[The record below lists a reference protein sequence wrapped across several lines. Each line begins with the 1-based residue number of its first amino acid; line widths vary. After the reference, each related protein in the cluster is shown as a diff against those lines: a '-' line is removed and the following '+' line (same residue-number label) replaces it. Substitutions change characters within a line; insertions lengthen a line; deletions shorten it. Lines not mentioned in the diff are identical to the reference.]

1 MASKIFQDC
10 GSSNFKLGL
19 QVCSGFGSRD
29 VLEKSTNGEGG
40 RAGNDKCCMAAVTA
54 RQFAIRNNSDVAT
67 TGRDSVSRLGWGR
80 GLGRGTST
88 WRLDRDQ

>member
-19 QVCSGFGSRD
+19 CSGFGSRD

-67 TGRDSVSRLGWGR
+67 SGRDSVSRRGWGR

-88 WRLDRDQ
+88 WQLDRDQ